1 MTTASFIKL
10 SPRRTSSDLRTSME
24 TARLPAVPALASLH
38 PMRRLRTWMAGVALL
53 AVTAAALVV
62 ASVPMGRL
70 ISPFG
75 ALLALGVL
83 LLGVAIQLLV
93 PQTRPERERW
103 RPSLDHTRQTPHAR
117 DQPDGHRTWPRK
129 S

>member
-62 ASVPMGRL
+62 ASVPMDRL
-70 ISPFG
+70 G

-103 RPSLDHTRQTPHAR
+103 RPSLDHTRRTAHAR
-117 DQPDGHRTWPRK
+117 DQPDEADRRA
-129 S
+129 

>member
-1 MTTASFIKL
+1 MTTASLIKL
-10 SPRRTSSDLRTSME
+10 SPRRTSSALRTSME
-24 TARLPAVPALASLH
+24 TVRLPAVPAPASPH

-62 ASVPMGRL
+62 AAVPMDRL

-93 PQTRPERERW
+93 PQTQPERERW
-103 RPSLDHTRQTPHAR
+103 RPSLEHTRQTPHAR
-117 DQPDGHRTWPRK
+117 DRSDGVDRW
-129 S
+129 